1 MNDVRKL
8 SKKNTLSFN
17 IFGACILLILVGFS
31 VAVFAVIK
39 GQNQQYAV
47 SAGST
52 VYTEENEYVDM
63 IADGVLQKKWDGKYY
78 LKMKS
83 EGASY
88 CLGRNTLILDKAL
101 NTLTLYGKAYQ
112 IHEDGTVT
120 NTDEVEE
127 IKDRKTHALYK
138 LRDRL
143 YVLLGREIHGVNQD
157 FSTEDYLVVN
167 VHKSGTAMLMND
179 QYYINTI
186 QPILLESDGL
196 YLDVASELMVF
207 EGEVITLSR
216 VIGSSNLYSGTPL
229 IYSEGIVEGD
239 QEDLLA
245 DNPDVITIV
254 GGNGGAGGVGGRG
267 GSGGLGG
274 TGGMGGAGGSGGSG
288 GYGGNGGSG
297 GVGGVGGSGGNGGL
311 GGDGGDGGDG
321 GEGSDAAV
329 SATKWISLNSATP
342 GVNSIAVD
350 YKVNDLTNDY
360 VTVFLNVYDVQASNL
375 LEKVHLDKM
384 SENYLVTGLEPG
396 KTYKLEMG
404 YQAYVEDELSGS
416 NELVTVTQD
425 IIKVTTSGN
434 LAYIDLNSVSTSV
447 LEGKTVV
454 NVNYTVHSYN
464 GYELSDCRVAVLYN
478 GTQVTTADVNT
489 KQAAGAAGANAT
501 ISFTLDQANATGEV
515 AMKFERAIYQGTDVT
530 AYMGTVSGNIQ

>member
-1 MNDVRKL
+1 MRKL

-17 IFGACILLILVGFS
+17 IFGVCVLLILVAFS

-39 GQNQQYAV
+39 GQNQQYTV

-63 IADGVLQKKWDGKYY
+63 VADGILQKKWDHKYY
-78 LKMKS
+78 LKIKS
-83 EGASY
+83 EGTSY
-88 CLGRNTLILDKAL
+88 CLGKNALILDKEL
-101 NTLTLYGKAYQ
+101 DTLTLYGKAYQ

-120 NTDEVEE
+120 NTEEIEE

-143 YVLLGREIHGVNQD
+143 YVLLGREIHAVNQD
-157 FSTEDYLVVN
+157 FTTNDYLLVN

-207 EGEVITLSR
+207 EGEVISLAR

-229 IYSEGIVEGD
+229 IYSEGIVEGG
-239 QEDLLA
+239 EEKLLA

-254 GGNGGAGGVGGRG
+254 GGNGGAGGAGGRG
-267 GSGGLGG
+267 GSGGIGG
-274 TGGMGGAGGSGGSG
+274 DGGAGGAGGGG
-288 GYGGNGGSG
+288 GYGGMGGSG

-321 GEGSDAAV
+321 GEGSDASV

-350 YKVNDLTNDY
+350 YMVNDLTNDY
-360 VTVFLNVYDVQASNL
+360 VTVFLNVYDVQANNL

-404 YQAYVEDELSGS
+404 YQAYVADELSGS

-478 GTQVTTADVNT
+478 GSQITTADVNT
-489 KQAAGAAGANAT
+489 KQAASAAGANAT
-501 ISFTLDQANATGEV
+501 ITFTLDQANATGEV
-515 AMKFERAIYQGTDVT
+515 AMKFDRAIYQGTDVT

>member
-1 MNDVRKL
+1 MRKL

-17 IFGACILLILVGFS
+17 IFGVFIILILVAFS
-31 VAVFAVIK
+31 VAVFTVIK
-39 GQNQQYAV
+39 GANQQYTV

-63 IADGVLQKKWDGKYY
+63 LAEGILQKKWDQKYY
-78 LKMKS
+78 LKIKS
-83 EGASY
+83 QGVSY
-88 CLGRNTLILDKAL
+88 CLGKNALILDKERDV
-101 NTLTLYGKAYQ
+101 LTLYGKAYQ
-112 IHEDGTVT
+112 IHVDGSVT
-120 NTDEVEE
+120 NTEEVEE

-143 YVLLGREIHGVNQD
+143 YVLVGREIHAVNQD
-157 FSTEDYLVVN
+157 FGTDDYLLVN
-167 VHKSGTAMLMND
+167 IHKSGTALLMND

-196 YLDVASELMVF
+196 YLDVASELMVY
-207 EGEVITLSR
+207 EGQIITLSK

-229 IYSEGIVEGD
+229 IYSEGIVE
-239 QEDLLA
+239 EDEEKLLA

-254 GGNGGAGGVGGRG
+254 GGSGGAGGAGGRG
-267 GSGGLGG
+267 GSGGI
-274 TGGMGGAGGSGGSG
+274 GGAGGAGGAGGGGGYGGIGGSG
-288 GYGGNGGSG
+288 GIG
-297 GVGGVGGSGGNGGL
+297 GVGGTGGNGGL

-342 GVNSIAVD
+342 GVNSILVD
-350 YKVNDLTNDY
+350 YTVNDLTNDY
-360 VTVFLNVYDVQASNL
+360 VTVFLNIYDVNASNL
-375 LEKVHLDKM
+375 MEKVHLDKL

-404 YQAYVEDELSGS
+404 YQAYIADELSGS
-416 NELVTVTQD
+416 NELVTVIQD
-425 IIKVTTSGN
+425 IIKVSTTGN

-454 NVNYTVHSYN
+454 TVNYTVHSYN
-464 GYELSDCRVAVLYN
+464 GYELSDCVVAVLYN
-478 GTQVTTADVNT
+478 GNRVTTADVNT
-489 KQAAGAAGANAT
+489 KQAASAAGANAT
-501 ISFTLDQANATGEV
+501 ITFTLDQANATGEV
-515 AMKFERAIYQGTDVT
+515 AMKFERAIYHGSDVT
-530 AYMGTVSGNIQ
+530 AYMGTVIGNIQ